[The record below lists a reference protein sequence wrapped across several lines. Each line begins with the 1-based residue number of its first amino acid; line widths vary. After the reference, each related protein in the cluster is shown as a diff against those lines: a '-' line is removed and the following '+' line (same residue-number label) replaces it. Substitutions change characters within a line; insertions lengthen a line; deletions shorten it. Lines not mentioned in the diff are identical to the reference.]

1 MCEHQQPP
9 PILAEQDRE
18 RLVRIE
24 TRIVKIMEALHLD
37 PRSGVPL
44 IKGQTLRRPS
54 STRNRK
60 PPNELEDSR

>member
-1 MCEHQQPP
+1 MCNKHPP
-9 PILAEQDRE
+9 PNPTDDHE

-44 IKGQTLRRPS
+44 LKVQSRRPP
-54 STRNRK
+54 
-60 PPNELEDSR
+60 PPNRYPRRTDGTE